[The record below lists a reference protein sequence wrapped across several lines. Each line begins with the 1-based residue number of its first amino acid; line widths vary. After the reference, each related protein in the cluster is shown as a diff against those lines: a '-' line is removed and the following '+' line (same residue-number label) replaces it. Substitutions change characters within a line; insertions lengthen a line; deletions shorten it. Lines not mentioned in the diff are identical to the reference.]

1 MAYALQTDVEL
12 AAGGAQRLLQ
22 LADYSGIGVVNPNVV
37 AAAVA
42 EAEMIVNRS
51 IQLRYNVPLADPV
64 PTVVRQLVAR
74 EAVWLMK
81 LARDMTTEADLV
93 AHEERRKVLEDIG
106 AGRMS
111 LGVYPSPLKS
121 SGVVDRT
128 SGQADNAPVSR
139 ESLKGFA

>member
-1 MAYALQTDVEL
+1 VAYAAKTDLEL
-12 AAGGAQRLLQ
+12 AAGGAVRLLQ
-22 LADYSGIGVVNPNVV
+22 LADYSGTGVVNADVV
-37 AAAVA
+37 ASAIA
-42 EAEMIVNRS
+42 EAESIVNKS
-51 IQLRYNVPLADPV
+51 IQLRYNVPLLEPV
-64 PTVVRQLVAR
+64 PGAVRALVAR

-93 AHEERRKVLEDIG
+93 AHEERRKMLEDIG

-121 SGVVDRT
+121 SAVVDRT
-128 SGQADNAPVSR
+128 SGQDETAAVSR